1 MLKQKFERTR
11 GNRPRVQQFCST
23 YRDMRDIESFFF
35 PKQTRNVQGTEEFVR
50 SVEKFENLSTRVLG
64 SQLYVVCC
72 AIWYH
77 LYNFENVKNTHG
89 GVLFLVNFTKSN
101 TPSLVFSRFLNCTN
115 GTKSRE
121 TPHI

>member
-1 MLKQKFERTR
+1 MREREEIVQES
-11 GNRPRVQQFCST
+11 NNFVRPTEIYEISRV
-23 YRDMRDIESFFF
+23 FFF